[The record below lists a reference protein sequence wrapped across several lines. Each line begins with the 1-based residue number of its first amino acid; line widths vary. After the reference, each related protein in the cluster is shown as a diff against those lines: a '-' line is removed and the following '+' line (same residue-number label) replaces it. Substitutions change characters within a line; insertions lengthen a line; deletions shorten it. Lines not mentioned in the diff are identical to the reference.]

1 MEVTQAMQT
10 VQTIEELKAIIS
22 QHKQHTIGFVPT
34 MGYLHEGHQALLTRA
49 RAENDFVVASI
60 FVNPAQFGP
69 NEDLDRYPRDIE
81 RDTKV
86 ATEAG
91 VDLLF
96 LPTPDEMYP
105 FESGITIHA
114 GEISTKLCGSTR
126 PGHFDGVLKVIS
138 KLFHLVQPTKA
149 YFGQKDAQQL
159 AIIKLFVEAYNF
171 PLEIVAVPTIREEDG
186 LAKSSRNVFLSE
198 QEREVAPHI
207 YKALTLAKE
216 NALRTGDVQVAIA
229 EAKQYIMENTSGKI
243 DYLEALAYPTLQPV
257 NEYTEEVLFAA
268 AVFFEKAR
276 LIDNIIVN
284 MKEVQ

>member
-1 MEVTQAMQT
+1 MQT
-10 VQTIEELKAIIS
+10 VQKIDELKAIIAK
-22 QHKQHTIGFVPT
+22 HKQHSIGFVPT
-34 MGYLHEGHQALLTRA
+34 MGYLHESHQALLTRA
-49 RAENDFVVASI
+49 RAENEFVVASI

-81 RDTKV
+81 RDTKIAV
-86 ATEAG
+86 ESG

-96 LPTPDEMYP
+96 VPTPDEMYP

-114 GEISTKLCGSTR
+114 GDISTKLCGSTR
-126 PGHFDGVLKVIS
+126 PGHFDGVLKVLS

-186 LAKSSRNVFLSE
+186 LAKSSRNVFLSA

-216 NALRTGDVQVAIA
+216 NVHRTGDVQKAIA
-229 EAKQYIMENTSGKI
+229 EAKQYIIENTSGKI

>member
-1 MEVTQAMQT
+1 MQT
-10 VQTIEELKAIIS
+10 VQTIEELKSIIS
-22 QHKQHTIGFVPT
+22 NHRQHSIGFVPT

-69 NEDLDRYPRDIE
+69 NEDLDRYPRDID
-81 RDTKV
+81 RDTKI

-114 GEISTKLCGSTR
+114 GEIATKLCGSTR
-126 PGHFDGVLKVIS
+126 PGHFDGVLKVVS

-186 LAKSSRNVFLSE
+186 LAKSSRNVFLSA

-207 YKALTLAKE
+207 YKALTMAMESLHR
-216 NALRTGDVQVAIA
+216 NQDVEEAIT
-229 EAKQYIMENTSGKI
+229 EAKQYIIENTSGKI

-257 NEYTEEVLFAA
+257 NEYTEKVLIAA
-268 AVFFEKAR
+268 AVFFDKAR
-276 LIDNIIVN
+276 LIDNIIVD

>member
-1 MEVTQAMQT
+1 MEAIMRT
-10 VQTIEELKAIIS
+10 VQTIDELKAIIS
-22 QHKQHTIGFVPT
+22 NHKQQTIGFVAT
-34 MGYLHEGHQALLTRA
+34 MGYLHEGHKTLLTKA
-49 RAENDFVVASI
+49 RAENEFVVASI

-81 RDTKV
+81 RDTKI

-96 LPTPDEMYP
+96 VPTPDEMYP
-105 FESGITIHA
+105 FESGITINA
-114 GEISTKLCGSTR
+114 GEISTKLCGATR
-126 PGHFDGVLKVIS
+126 PGHFDGVLKVVS
-138 KLFHLVQPTKA
+138 KLFHLIQPTKA

-171 PLEIVAVPTIREEDG
+171 PLEIVGVPTVREEDG

-198 QEREVAPHI
+198 KERDEAPHI
-207 YKALTLAKE
+207 YKALNLAKDTW
-216 NALRTGDVQVAIA
+216 LRTKDIEGAISK
-229 EAKQYIMENTSGKI
+229 AKQYINENTSGKI

-257 NEYTEEVLFAA
+257 NEYTEEVLFAT

-276 LIDNIIVN
+276 LIDNMIVN
-284 MKEVQ
+284 IKEVQ

>member
-1 MEVTQAMQT
+1 MQT
-10 VQTIEELKAIIS
+10 VQKIDELKAIIAK
-22 QHKQHTIGFVPT
+22 HKQHSIGFVPT

-49 RAENDFVVASI
+49 RAENEFVVASI

-81 RDTKV
+81 RDTKIAV
-86 ATEAG
+86 ESG

-96 LPTPDEMYP
+96 VPTPDEMYP

-114 GEISTKLCGSTR
+114 GDISTKLCGSTR
-126 PGHFDGVLKVIS
+126 PGHFDGVLKVLS

-186 LAKSSRNVFLSE
+186 LAKSSRNVFLSA

-216 NALRTGDVQVAIA
+216 NVHRTGDVQKAIA
-229 EAKQYIMENTSGKI
+229 EAKQYIIENTSGKI

>member
-1 MEVTQAMQT
+1 MQT
-10 VQTIEELKAIIS
+10 VQKIDELKAIIA
-22 QHKQHTIGFVPT
+22 QHKQHSIGFVPT
-34 MGYLHEGHQALLTRA
+34 MGYLHEGHQALLTKA
-49 RAENDFVVASI
+49 RAENEFVVASI

-81 RDTKV
+81 RDTKIAV
-86 ATEAG
+86 ESG

-96 LPTPDEMYP
+96 VPTPDEMYP
-105 FESGITIHA
+105 FESGITIYA
-114 GEISTKLCGSTR
+114 GDISTKLCGSTR
-126 PGHFDGVLKVIS
+126 PGHFDGVLKVLS

-186 LAKSSRNVFLSE
+186 LAKSSRNVFLSA

-216 NALRTGDVQVAIA
+216 NVHRTGDVQKAIA
-229 EAKQYIMENTSGKI
+229 EAKQYIIENTSGKI

>member
-1 MEVTQAMQT
+1 MQT
-10 VQTIEELKAIIS
+10 VQKIDELKAIIAK
-22 QHKQHTIGFVPT
+22 HKQHSIGFVPT
-34 MGYLHEGHQALLTRA
+34 MGYLHEGHQALLTKA
-49 RAENDFVVASI
+49 RAENEFVVASI

-81 RDTKV
+81 RDTKIAV
-86 ATEAG
+86 ESG

-96 LPTPDEMYP
+96 VPTPDEMYP

-114 GEISTKLCGSTR
+114 GDISTKLCGSTR
-126 PGHFDGVLKVIS
+126 PGHFDGVLKVLS

-186 LAKSSRNVFLSE
+186 LAKSSRNVFLRA

-216 NALRTGDVQVAIA
+216 NVHRTGDVQKAIA
-229 EAKQYIMENTSGKI
+229 EAKQYIIENTSGKI

>member
-1 MEVTQAMQT
+1 MQT
-10 VQTIEELKAIIS
+10 VQKIDELKAIIA
-22 QHKQHTIGFVPT
+22 QHKQHSIGFVPT
-34 MGYLHEGHQALLTRA
+34 MGYLHEGHQALLTKA
-49 RAENDFVVASI
+49 RAENEFVVASI

-81 RDTKV
+81 RDTKIAV
-86 ATEAG
+86 ESG

-96 LPTPDEMYP
+96 VPTPDEMYP

-114 GEISTKLCGSTR
+114 GDISTKLCGSTR
-126 PGHFDGVLKVIS
+126 PGHFDGVLKVLS

-186 LAKSSRNVFLSE
+186 LAKSSRNVFLSA

-216 NALRTGDVQVAIA
+216 NVHRTGDVQKAIA
-229 EAKQYIMENTSGKI
+229 EAKQYIIENTSGKI